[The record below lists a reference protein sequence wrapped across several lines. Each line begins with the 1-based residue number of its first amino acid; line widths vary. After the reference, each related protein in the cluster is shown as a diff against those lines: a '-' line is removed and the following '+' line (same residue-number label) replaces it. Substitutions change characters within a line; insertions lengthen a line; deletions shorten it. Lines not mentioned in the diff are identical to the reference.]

1 MVKHLKESTKSCMGK
16 FKYDLGIIGLG
27 YVGLPLAVYSVDAG
41 LKVFGFDINS
51 EFEFSFAEFLF
62 KKING

>member
-1 MVKHLKESTKSCMGK
+1 MVKHLKESTKSCMSK

-41 LKVFGFDINS
+41 LKAVS
-51 EFEFSFAEFLF
+51 YTHLRAHETQ
-62 KKING
+62 

>member
-1 MVKHLKESTKSCMGK
+1 MVKHLKESTKSCMSK

-41 LKVFGFDINS
+41 LKVFGFDINLPRMLPS
-51 EFEFSFAEFLF
+51 VSLSLS
-62 KKING
+62 